1 MSNIT
6 LVSNSFS
13 SDIAMYQITIPTL
26 WVKVKLPSTAVEV
39 VSSGQLDC
47 CYSDDPSS
55 NPAEDNTLYCV
66 KITSKE
72 QKSIWVWPILK
83 TI

>member
-1 MSNIT
+1 
-6 LVSNSFS
+6 
-13 SDIAMYQITIPTL
+13 
-26 WVKVKLPSTAVEV
+26 VEV